1 MTGIDGGESR
11 IQSAPLWVTI
21 YVWWEVEVGP
31 PQPAISCD
39 IKDHNGRNVKTTTLE
54 FHLTM
59 PGSHT
64 HTHIYSLVAP
74 VLVSSGWH
82 IKYNSLDSL
91 NNRNLFLT
99 VLKAGNPRSRC
110 WQGRC
115 HLLWAHSWVSSCYV
129 IRWLPCVLRERRG
142 RERERE
148 RIMLDGRVALVS
160 VTRAPIPSWRLH
172 PTDLLTLITSQRH
185 PLQLPSHW
193 GKALHTWILNTT
205 IQPIMAP
212 NP

>member
-39 IKDHNGRNVKTTTLE
+39 VKDHNGHNVKTTTLE
-54 FHLTM
+54 FLLTM

-64 HTHIYSLVAP
+64 HTHTYSLVAP

-115 HLLWAHSWVSSCYV
+115 HLLWAHSWVPSCYV
-129 IRWLPCVLRERRG
+129 LRWLPCVLRERRG
-142 RERERE
+142 RERENNVGWEGCSSVCYQSTNPIMKATSYWPPNPNYLPKASSPTTITLRE
-148 RIMLDGRVALVS
+148 G
-160 VTRAPIPSWRLH
+160 
-172 PTDLLTLITSQRH
+172 
-185 PLQLPSHW
+185 PSHMNFEHNHSAHN
-193 GKALHTWILNTT
+193 GPQFIR
-205 IQPIMAP
+205 
-212 NP
+212 